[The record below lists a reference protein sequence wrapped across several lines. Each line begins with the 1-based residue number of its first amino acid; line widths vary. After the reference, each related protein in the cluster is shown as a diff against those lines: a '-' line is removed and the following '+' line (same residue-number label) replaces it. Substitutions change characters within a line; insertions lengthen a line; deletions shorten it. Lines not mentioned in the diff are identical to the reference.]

1 VLGLDEGVQ
10 KKMTFQG
17 LPAVS
22 KAAHKK
28 QTQP

>member
-1 VLGLDEGVQ
+1 VLGVDEGAQ
-10 KKMTFQG
+10 KKLIFQG

-28 QTQP
+28 QTQA